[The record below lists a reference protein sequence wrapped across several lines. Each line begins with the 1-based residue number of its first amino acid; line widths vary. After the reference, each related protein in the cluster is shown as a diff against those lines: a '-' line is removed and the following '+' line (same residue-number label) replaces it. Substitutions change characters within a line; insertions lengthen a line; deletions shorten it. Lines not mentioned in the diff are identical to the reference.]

1 MKIIVVED
9 EPKSREGI
17 LNILARDTEYEVAAV
32 CGNGKEGLE
41 AVRKYRPDLIICDN
55 GMMPALIDMG
65 VCAETEKKGWR
76 Q

>member
-41 AVRKYRPDLIICDN
+41 AVRKYRNSNYIVWLGAVPNCFL
-55 GMMPALIDMG
+55 
-65 VCAETEKKGWR
+65 
-76 Q
+76 

>member
-41 AVRKYRPDLIICDN
+41 AVRKYRPDLSSQ
-55 GMMPALIDMG
+55 
-65 VCAETEKKGWR
+65 T
-76 Q
+76 

>member
-41 AVRKYRPDLIICDN
+41 AACVTRCPGIMR
-55 GMMPALIDMG
+55 
-65 VCAETEKKGWR
+65 R
-76 Q
+76 QKQSMILREL

>member
-32 CGNGKEGLE
+32 CGNGKEG
-41 AVRKYRPDLIICDN
+41 
-55 GMMPALIDMG
+55 GG
-65 VCAETEKKGWR
+65 GSKGAQAGSGHLR
-76 Q
+76 H

>member
-17 LNILARDTEYEVAAV
+17 LNILARDTEYEWQQS
-32 CGNGKEGLE
+32 
-41 AVRKYRPDLIICDN
+41 
-55 GMMPALIDMG
+55 
-65 VCAETEKKGWR
+65 AETEKKGWR

>member
-41 AVRKYRPDLIICDN
+41 AVRKYRPDLVISDN
-55 GMMPALIDMG
+55 CVTCKTRKRTRNVRKCLQD
-65 VCAETEKKGWR
+65 
-76 Q
+76 